1 MPSAAFEF
9 LRHALIRSALALAKV
24 SHCIEDVTP
33 TIYKLGQDQNDISTM
48 KQKLQGQ
55 TEKLIKLWFQTD
67 GRTDGISILLAFLK
81 GVVDSNDFHEKK
93 SKLKII

>member
-33 TIYKLGQDQNDISTM
+33 TIYKLGQAQNDISTM

-55 TEKLIKLWFQTD
+55 TEKLIKFWFRTKQKDRQTD
-67 GRTDGISILLAFLK
+67 GIQDVERGVEHSFLSA
-81 GVVDSNDFHEKK
+81 DPLKK
-93 SKLKII
+93 S